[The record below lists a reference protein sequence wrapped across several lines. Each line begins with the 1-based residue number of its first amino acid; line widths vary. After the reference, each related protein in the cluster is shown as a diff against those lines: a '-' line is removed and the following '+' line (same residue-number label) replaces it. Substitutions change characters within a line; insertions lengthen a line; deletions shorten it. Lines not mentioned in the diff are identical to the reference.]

1 MINPAYVE
9 AMVKQA
15 LAEDVGAGDVT
26 ASLIPAGTQASAR
39 VISRDAGV
47 LCGAAFVDEVFAQ
60 LDPMVF
66 IHWD

>member
-26 ASLIPAGTQASAR
+26 ANLIPAGTRVRVDWVDDALQFSASPA
-39 VISRDAGV
+39 
-47 LCGAAFVDEVFAQ
+47 
-60 LDPMVF
+60 
-66 IHWD
+66 